1 MKLDRIG
8 LAALAAAA
16 GVLMAAAGF
25 GEPVFW
31 LLAGCAA
38 LTVAII
44 LAVFRRWRTGVCLV
58 IILGCA
64 GGFRFSQARDDYLRQ
79 IAHNQTFAGREA
91 IVTGVMTGR
100 PEPTLFG
107 YSCRIQAR
115 SSVPAGIVGT
125 IRIFSRQKPAD
136 DWYGQTIRVAGRFR
150 PLEPAGGPWPGFEER
165 NQVAGYLTGRTRM
178 RLTGGFALPAPFQW
192 AEACRRSMMAAGRS
206 ALRGLNL
213 DLLHGLLFGERFR
226 ESPARRKLIG
236 ELQRTGSVHLL
247 SVSGLHVGLVAG
259 FLNLILGWCGLPR
272 RIRALP
278 IAAAIGFYALLSG
291 LEPPVLR
298 AGLMLLFCFAVERAE
313 PAARLFLA
321 GLLLLLA
328 DPYNL
333 FDLGFQLSFA
343 ATLGLVWL
351 FPALRDAIPASNRWR
366 RWVRD
371 CLLFAVAAQ
380 LPLIPILVDHFQQIV
395 WIGPLANLWL
405 AFPTTVA
412 VIGGMIGEGV
422 GTLLPMVGRLILTPV
437 DWAVS
442 LIREST
448 GLLAGQ
454 WWAAS
459 WSPVWPWPWVA
470 GYYLGLLLVFDW
482 LRPSALTGK
491 RPPFRAWGPLLLASL
506 FLANLVVWAGYG
518 YRLRNDCLLVSVI
531 DVGQGD
537 AILLRAPDGT
547 SALVDTGGEGYGRRS
562 VVPALRRFGVERLR
576 WVLLSHGHRDHAGG
590 LAEILDEVPVERLIF
605 AAADDQLAAI
615 QNQAARRRIKRQ
627 YAAAGMKL
635 KLGAALG
642 EVLAVQPP
650 EAEEHSL
657 VTAVSFGK
665 NRVLLTGDLDGES
678 EERLV
683 KRLGPRLRAT
693 VLKVGHHG
701 SNHGSSLRFLAQVR
715 PAVAVVSA
723 GKGNR
728 YGHPG
733 AETLNRIK
741 ALGIMLRRTDR
752 HGRIDL
758 RLYRNRITVTTTK
771 KEKLNASRRFFK
783 TRP

>member
-1 MKLDRIG
+1 MRLDRIA

-16 GVLMAAAGF
+16 GTLIATAGF
-25 GEPVFW
+25 GNSVFW
-31 LLAGCAA
+31 LLAGCGTLAA
-38 LTVAII
+38 AII
-44 LAVFRRWRTGVCLV
+44 LAVLRRWRTGIWAL

-79 IAHNQTFAGREA
+79 IVHNQPFAGREV

-107 YSCRIQAR
+107 YSCRLR
-115 SSVPAGIVGT
+115 TCSSVPPGVTGT

-136 DWYGQTIRVAGRFR
+136 DWYGKTIRAAGRFR
-150 PLEPAGGPWPGFEER
+150 PLELASVPWPGFEER
-165 NQVAGYLTGRTRM
+165 NQITGYLIGQTAM
-178 RLTGGFALPAPFQW
+178 RLAGGFALPAPFEW
-192 AEACRRSMMAAGRS
+192 AEACRHSMMAAGRS

-226 ESPARRKLIG
+226 ESPAQRRLVG
-236 ELQRTGSVHLL
+236 ELQRTGTVHLL

-259 FLNLILGWCGLPR
+259 FLNLILGWCGLTR
-272 RIRALP
+272 QIRAVP

-298 AGLMLLFCFAVERAE
+298 AGLMLLFCFAIERVD

-321 GLLLLLA
+321 GLLLLLT

-351 FPALRDAIPASNRWR
+351 FPALRGAFPSQSRWR

-371 CLLFAVAAQ
+371 CLLFSLAAQ
-380 LPLIPILVDHFQQIV
+380 LPLIPILVYHFQQVV
-395 WIGPLANLWL
+395 WIGPLANLL
-405 AFPTTVA
+405 LSFPTTVA

-422 GTLLPMVGRLILTPV
+422 GTLLPGVGGVILIPV

-459 WSPVWPWPWVA
+459 WSPIWPWPWVG
-470 GYYLGLLLVFDW
+470 GYYLGLLLIFDW
-482 LRPSALTGK
+482 LRPSALTEK
-491 RPPFRAWGPLLLASL
+491 RPPFHAWGPLLLASL
-506 FLANLVVWAGYG
+506 FLANLIIWTGYC

-547 SALVDTGGEGYGRRS
+547 GALVDTGGDGYGRRS
-562 VVPALRRFGVERLR
+562 VVPVLRRFGVDRLR
-576 WVLLSHGHRDHAGG
+576 WILLSHGHRDHAGG

-605 AAADDQLAAI
+605 SAADEQLEGLED
-615 QNQAARRRIKRQ
+615 QAARRKIKRQ
-627 YAAAGMKL
+627 YATAGMKL
-635 KLGAALG
+635 KLGTALG
-642 EVLAVQPP
+642 EVIAVQPQ
-650 EAEEHSL
+650 ESEEHSL
-657 VTAVSFGK
+657 VMAMSFGK
-665 NRVLLTGDLDGES
+665 NRALLTGDLDGER

-683 KRLGPRLRAT
+683 KRFGPRLRAT

-715 PAVAVVSA
+715 PAVAVVSV

-733 AETLNRIK
+733 AGTLSRIK

-771 KEKLNASRRFFK
+771 KEKLNASRGFLE